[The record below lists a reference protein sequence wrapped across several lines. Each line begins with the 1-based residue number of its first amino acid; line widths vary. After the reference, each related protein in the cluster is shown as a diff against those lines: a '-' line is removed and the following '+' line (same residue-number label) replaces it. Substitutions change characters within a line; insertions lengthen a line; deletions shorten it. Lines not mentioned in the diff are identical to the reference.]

1 MTNFD
6 VLLESVIELNRK
18 LNVIIEQQQ
27 SPWMTT
33 DECADYLKISKRQVF
48 KLIQGGYLKSKR
60 MKSPSY
66 DDKENSRGNRLRI
79 RIHREWAD
87 QYVMFGKLRITALE
101 RKQLNDLR
109 FPEKREW

>member
-1 MTNFD
+1 MTD
-6 VLLESVIELNRK
+6 IDQLLENIIQLNKR
-18 LNVIIEQQQ
+18 LDDIIDEQS

-33 DECADYLKISKRQVF
+33 GECAEYLKISASQVSR
-48 KLIQGGYLKSKR
+48 LIRGGYLKSKR
-60 MKSPSY
+60 MKSPSS
-66 DDKENSRGNRLRI
+66 DEVKKETRLRI

-101 RKQLNDLR
+101 RKLLNDLR

>member
-1 MTNFD
+1 MTNID
-6 VLLESVIELNRK
+6 LLLENVIK
-18 LNVIIEQQQ
+18 LNKKLDDIIEKQN

-33 DECADYLKISKRQVF
+33 EECGEYLKVSASQVSR
-48 KLIQGGYLKSKR
+48 LIRGGYLKSKR
-60 MKSPSY
+60 MKSPSS
-66 DDKENSRGNRLRI
+66 DEDKKETRLRL

>member
-1 MTNFD
+1 MTDFD
-6 VLLESVIELNRK
+6 RLLENIRILNQK
-18 LNVIIEQQQ
+18 LDDIIEKQN

-33 DECADYLKISKRQVF
+33 AECGEYLKISASQVSR
-48 KLIQGGYLKSKR
+48 LVRGGYLKSKR
-60 MKSPSY
+60 MKSPSR
-66 DDKENSRGNRLRI
+66 DDETNKDNRLRI

-87 QYVMFGKLRITALE
+87 QYIMFGKLRITALE